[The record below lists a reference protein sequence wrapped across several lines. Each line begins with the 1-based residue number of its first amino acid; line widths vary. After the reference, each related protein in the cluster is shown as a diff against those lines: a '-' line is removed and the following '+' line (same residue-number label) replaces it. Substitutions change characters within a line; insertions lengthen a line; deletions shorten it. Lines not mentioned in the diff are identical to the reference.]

1 MVASLHEGDYRDAMR
16 LGIEHNAEVM
26 KVRGGAPWVVEEDG
40 RLRVRLREEGAG
52 LSDKSDLRVAWYN
65 SYFINSLKTVGAF
78 VHKAVH

>member
-1 MVASLHEGDYRDAMR
+1 
-16 LGIEHNAEVM
+16 M
-26 KVRGGAPWVVEEDG
+26 KVRGGAPWVVEASG
-40 RLRVRLREEGAG
+40 FTIVACVFGVREEGAG